1 MTIPSGKPPVSLA
14 VAGAWFSPRAVT
26 QVSQA
31 AGLLRYQ
38 PMDSCGKF
46 VAEVVS
52 EAMSEAGILGGR
64 TIPAR
69 AVYGLRHEF
78 SADQEDFDPERGRAT
93 QRKHVDYSPTSW
105 RGLPDSDVPLSA
117 VWAALHSFA
126 LCDKDGREVTVEAGD
141 IAVFRPDW
149 EHSSG
154 PMVSSAMR
162 AHAFVTAFSRTFSLK
177 SAAAVVAT
185 AFLFFAARPAS
196 CTLPFTSAFASARL
210 PRPSMSRM

>member
-1 MTIPSGKPPVSLA
+1 
-14 VAGAWFSPRAVT
+14 
-26 QVSQA
+26 
-31 AGLLRYQ
+31 
-38 PMDSCGKF
+38 MDSCGKL
-46 VAEVVS
+46 VADVVS
-52 EAMSEAGILGGR
+52 AAMSKAGLLGGR

-78 SADQEDFDPERGRAT
+78 AADQEHFDPKRGRAT

-117 VWAALHSFA
+117 VWAASHSFA

-162 AHAFVTAFSRTFSLK
+162 AHAFVTLPGF
-177 SAAAVVAT
+177 
-185 AFLFFAARPAS
+185 RP
-196 CTLPFTSAFASARL
+196 RL
-210 PRPSMSRM
+210 PSGISSLEGLVV